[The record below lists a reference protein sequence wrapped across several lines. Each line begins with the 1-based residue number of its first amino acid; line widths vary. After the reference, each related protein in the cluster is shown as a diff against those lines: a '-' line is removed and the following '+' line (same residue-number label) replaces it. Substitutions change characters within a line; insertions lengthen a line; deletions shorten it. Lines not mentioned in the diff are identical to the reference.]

1 MSKNIAVRF
10 VSEDCYLVPSDS
22 IEGHSYVLRRK
33 YGQWTC
39 SCRGFILSCLKR
51 NTNCKHLTL
60 LFSIY
65 PELDP
70 RLHEQ
75 PISCTPLRVSN
86 PLGESRWIKGTTE
99 IVPANL

>member
-51 NTNCKHLTL
+51 NTNCKHINL
-60 LFSIY
+60 LFSIH
-65 PELDP
+65 PELD
-70 RLHEQ
+70 
-75 PISCTPLRVSN
+75 RVYMN
-86 PLGESRWIKGTTE
+86 NLY
-99 IVPANL
+99 PASLFGYRTR